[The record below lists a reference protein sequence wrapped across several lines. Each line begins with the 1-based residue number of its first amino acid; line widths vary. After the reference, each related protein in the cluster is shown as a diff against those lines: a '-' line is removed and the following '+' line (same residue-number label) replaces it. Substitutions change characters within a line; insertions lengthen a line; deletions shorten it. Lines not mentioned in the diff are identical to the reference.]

1 MTERNDRAARDL
13 GGCAGRSPRARPG
26 YLFCAAKVK
35 EDL

>member
-13 GGCAGRSPRARPG
+13 GGRAGRSPRARPG
-26 YLFCAAKVK
+26 CLCATKVK